1 MPCDR
6 TDRVPVTVFAAAR
19 ARSGRTVW
27 QSTVLLAGALAIGVL
42 SPTIARGQVPAPGV
56 SLSTRYVAGQKTSL
70 IVLPVAGAGGDS
82 VAIILSRDFDY
93 SDRFTV
99 VSTSSAPAVNGPPN
113 YLLFGKIGV
122 DGIVQALLLPSGWL
136 RVTLHDVQ
144 KRTVLSSKDFPLP
157 ATPLTPSWRQ
167 AVHGV
172 SDAVEEWITGQRGIA
187 QTRIAFTRGGRVW
200 TVDSDR
206 ANVTAVTPSGMSP
219 QWLPGGRGLVYSVL
233 DGVRNPI
240 MSTDLGT
247 GALRTV
253 VSASGI
259 EHSSPAVAPD
269 GRTVVYARG
278 SESGTDLYALPI
290 DGGAARRITV
300 GRGRASAQP
309 TFSPDGQRLAFMS
322 DRSGHPEVYI
332 SDLDGTNL
340 ELLTAASFGDRDYRA
355 GPDWSPDGR
364 LVAFQSRNGGT
375 FQIMTINLRD
385 QAVRQVTNDGRN
397 DDPSWAPDSRH
408 IVFSSTRG
416 GTRQLWIVDVES
428 GRSRQLTFGSEAR
441 LSAWSPRLSSP

>member
-1 MPCDR
+1 MPLR
-6 TDRVPVTVFAAAR
+6 TSFPTRCP
-19 ARSGRTVW
+19 
-27 QSTVLLAGALAIGVL
+27 STPSRRRGKTRLLTGLLACAIVAAVGVAP
-42 SPTIARGQVPAPGV
+42 SRASAQVPSPGV

-70 IVLPVAGAGGDS
+70 IVLPVTGVTGDS
-82 VAIILSRDFDY
+82 VATILARDFDY
-93 SDRFTV
+93 SDRFNV
-99 VSTSSAPAVNGPPN
+99 VSTSSAPAVTGPPN
-113 YLLFGKIGV
+113 YVLWSKLGV
-122 DGIVQALLLPSGWL
+122 DGIVQPLLLPSGGV
-136 RVTLHDVQ
+136 RVTLHDVS
-144 KRTVLSSKDFPLP
+144 KKAVLNTKDFPLP
-157 ATPLTPSWRQ
+157 TPALSPAWRS
-167 AVHGV
+167 AMHGV

-200 TVDSDR
+200 IVDTDR
-206 ANVTAVTPSGMSP
+206 ANVTPVTPSGMSP

-240 MSTDLGT
+240 MLTDLAT
-247 GALRTV
+247 GSQRLLA
-253 VSASGI
+253 SASGI
-259 EHSSPAVAPD
+259 EHSSPAIAPD

-278 SESGTDLYALPI
+278 ADTGMDLYALPI
-290 DGGAARRITV
+290 EGGTPRRITV

-309 TFSPDGQRLAFMS
+309 TFSPDGQRIAFMS

-332 SDLDGTNL
+332 SDLDGTNV
-340 ELLTAASFGDRDYRA
+340 ELLTASAFGDRDYRA

-408 IVFSSTRG
+408 IVFSSTRS
-416 GTRQLWIVDVES
+416 GTRQLWIVDIET

-441 LSAWSPRLSSP
+441 LSAWSPRLLSQ

>member
-1 MPCDR
+1 MFQMTSRSPSR
-6 TDRVPVTVFAAAR
+6 GAWPRLAGTLMVVVAAAAPWR
-19 ARSGRTVW
+19 ASA
-27 QSTVLLAGALAIGVL
+27 Q
-42 SPTIARGQVPAPGV
+42 PQPPGV
-56 SLSTRYVAGQKTSL
+56 SLSTRFVAGQKTAL
-70 IVLPVAGAGGDS
+70 IVLPVKGAQGDS
-82 VAIILSRDFDY
+82 VSTILSRDFDY
-93 SDRFTV
+93 SDRFNV
-99 VSTSSAPAVNGPPN
+99 VATASAPVVNGPPN
-113 YLLFGKIGV
+113 YALFAKLGV
-122 DGIVQALLLPSGWL
+122 DGVVQPTVLPSGWV
-136 RVTLHDVQ
+136 RVALHDVS
-144 KRTVLSSKDFPLP
+144 KKTVLNSKDFALP
-157 ATPLTPSWRQ
+157 APALSPAWRS
-167 AVHGV
+167 ALHGV

-200 TVDSDR
+200 IVDSDR
-206 ANVTAVTPSGMSP
+206 ANVTPATPSGMSP

-240 MSTDLGT
+240 MWTDLAT
-247 GALRTV
+247 GSQRTL
-253 VSASGI
+253 ASSPGI

-290 DGGAARRITV
+290 EGGAPRRITV
-300 GRGRASAQP
+300 GRGRASTQP
-309 TFSPDGQRLAFMS
+309 TFSPDGQRIAFMS

-332 SDLDGTNL
+332 SDLDGTNA
-340 ELLTAASFGDRDYRA
+340 ELLTAAAFGDRDYRA

-385 QAVRQVTNDGRN
+385 QSVKFVTNDGRN

-408 IVFSSTRG
+408 IVFSSTRS
-416 GTRQLWIVDVES
+416 GTRQLWIVDVET

-441 LSAWSPRLSSP
+441 LSAWSPRLLSQ

>member
-1 MPCDR
+1 MFQMTSCSLSRGAWPR
-6 TDRVPVTVFAAAR
+6 LVGTIMVAVAAAAPWR
-19 ARSGRTVW
+19 ASA
-27 QSTVLLAGALAIGVL
+27 QAQ
-42 SPTIARGQVPAPGV
+42 PPGV
-56 SLSTRYVAGQKTSL
+56 SLSTRFVAGQKTAL
-70 IVLPVAGAGGDS
+70 IVLPVKGANGDS
-82 VAIILSRDFDY
+82 VATILSRDFDY
-93 SDRFTV
+93 SDRFNV

-113 YLLFGKIGV
+113 YALFAKLGV
-122 DGIVQALLLPSGWL
+122 DGIVQPTLLPSGWV
-136 RVTLHDVQ
+136 RVALHDVS
-144 KRTVLSSKDFPLP
+144 KKAVLNSKDFALP
-157 ATPLTPSWRQ
+157 TPALSPAWRT
-167 AVHGV
+167 AMHGV

-200 TVDSDR
+200 IVDSDR
-206 ANVTAVTPSGMSP
+206 ANVTPATPSGMSP
-219 QWLPGGRGLVYSVL
+219 QWLPGGRSLVYSVL

-240 MSTDLGT
+240 MLTDLGT
-247 GALRTV
+247 GSQRTL
-253 VSASGI
+253 ASSPGI
-259 EHSSPAVAPD
+259 EHSSPAIAPD

-290 DGGAARRITV
+290 EGGAPRRITV
-300 GRGRASAQP
+300 GRGRASTQP
-309 TFSPDGQRLAFMS
+309 TFSPDGQRIAFMS

-340 ELLTAASFGDRDYRA
+340 ELLTAAAFGDRDYRA

-385 QAVRQVTNDGRN
+385 QSVKFVTNDGRN

-408 IVFSSTRG
+408 IVFSSTRS
-416 GTRQLWIVDVES
+416 GTRQLWIVDVET

-441 LSAWSPRLSSP
+441 LSAWSPRLLSQ